1 MTIMEPLAEHRAR
14 PRVGNE
20 EAGSA
25 VADAPVDHAHLARY
39 TMGNRSLELEVLQLF
54 AEQAPITLQQLRAAT
69 STKDW
74 HVAAHTL
81 KGSARAV
88 GARAV
93 AKAAEIAEAAG
104 HADAQRAEIVAA
116 IETKVDEVRG
126 YISKLPSA

>member
-1 MTIMEPLAEHRAR
+1 MTIMEPLAEHRPR
-14 PRVGNE
+14 PGVSRKDPGT
-20 EAGSA
+20 ASP
-25 VADAPVDHAHLARY
+25 DAPVDHAHLARY
-39 TMGNRSLELEVLQLF
+39 TLGNRSLELEVLQLF

-69 STKDW
+69 SAKDW

-93 AKAAEIAEAAG
+93 ATAAEMAEAAG
-104 HADAQRAEIVAA
+104 HADAGRAELISA

-126 YISKLPSA
+126 YISRLPSA